1 MMSMFGCFKYD
12 CPIRQMM
19 PIVVE
24 LKNTEFSSSRYVCL
38 PSITRAGTEYTVD
51 IVRPIFYTSGEYTVS
66 LVP

>member
-1 MMSMFGCFKYD
+1 
-12 CPIRQMM
+12 M